1 MEAAELIRRV
11 EAEGCRAALLPV
23 EQISFDPA
31 FRRACEQ
38 NTCGNFGKC
47 WKCPPDAGPIEEL
60 IREAQTYD
68 TALVLQT
75 IGTLEDSFD
84 FEGMM
89 EAAHQHG
96 LLLTRVRAL
105 AGTLGFSRWLLLG
118 AGGCHVCETCARRT
132 NEPCRHPDLAT
143 ASLETYGV
151 NVSRLASACGM
162 KYVNGQN
169 TVTYFGA
176 LLCCA

>member
-118 AGGCHVCETCARRT
+118 AGGLRSVGQVKVAGSS
-132 NEPCRHPDLAT
+132 AT
-143 ASLETYGV
+143 
-151 NVSRLASACGM
+151 VSTHCTSTPPSTERSSRAA
-162 KYVNGQN
+162 
-169 TVTYFGA
+169 
-176 LLCCA
+176 